1 MAVYYYLT
9 LLECRNGKDN
19 EMCKQINV
27 GENPKKNENKYIEIP
42 YGEIFDKVLNS
53 KPIS

>member
-1 MAVYYYLT
+1 MYYYLT
-9 LLECRNGKDN
+9 LLERENNKITNDGKN
-19 EMCKQINV
+19 SKT
-27 GENPKKNENKYIEIP
+27 PKKNESKYIEIP